1 VTGAPGGASAA
12 ADEAD
17 GRILVE
23 RRGALLLIG
32 IDRVPKRNGFSE
44 KMVIELAEAFDRLEH
59 EAEVR
64 CGVLHA
70 LGPHFTA
77 GLQLDQLAAWF
88 EVGRHLA
95 VPGKVDPYNLRPPLR
110 TKPVVAAVQGICFTA
125 GIELMLAADIVVA
138 AADCRFGQIEVKRGI
153 MANHGAT
160 IRMVERAGWGNA
172 MRYLLT
178 GDEFDAETARHL
190 GFVQEVV
197 EPGRQLDRAIEL
209 AERIAN
215 QAPLAVRATIENSR
229 RAVEHGP
236 AAAIADLGPVQLKL
250 MATED
255 AAEGVASFREKRPAR
270 FTGR

>member
-1 VTGAPGGASAA
+1 MTEPHP
-12 ADEAD
+12 D

-23 RRGALLLIG
+23 QRGPLLLIG

-44 KMVIELAEAFDRLEH
+44 KMVVELAEAFDRMEH
-59 EAEVR
+59 DAVVR

-77 GLQLDQLAAWF
+77 GLQLDQLTPWF
-88 EVGRHLA
+88 EAGRHLA
-95 VPGKVDPYNLRPPLR
+95 LPGKVDPYNLRPPLR

-125 GIELMLAADIVVA
+125 GIELMLGADLVVA
-138 AADCRFGQIEVKRGI
+138 AHDCRFGQIEVKRGI

-178 GDEFDAETARHL
+178 GDEFDAETAFRL

-197 EPGRQLDRAIEL
+197 ETGRQLDRAIEL
-209 AERIAN
+209 AERIAA
-215 QAPLAVRATIENSR
+215 QAPLAVQATIRNAAL
-229 RAVEHGP
+229 AVEHGP
-236 AAAIADLGPVQLKL
+236 AAAIAGLGPVQLRL
-250 MATED
+250 MATAD
-255 AAEGVASFREKRPAR
+255 AAEGVASFREKRDAK
-270 FTGR
+270 FSGR

>member
-1 VTGAPGGASAA
+1 MTEPHP
-12 ADEAD
+12 D

-23 RRGALLLIG
+23 QRGTLLLMG

-44 KMVIELAEAFDRLEH
+44 KMVVELAEAFDRMEQDPG
-59 EAEVR
+59 VR

-70 LGPHFTA
+70 VGPHFTA
-77 GLQLDQLAAWF
+77 GLQLDQLQSWF
-88 EVGRHLA
+88 TAGRHLGL
-95 VPGKVDPYNLRPPLR
+95 PGKVDPYNLRPPLR

-125 GIELMLAADIVVA
+125 GIELMLGADVVVA

-197 EPGRQLDRAIEL
+197 ETGRQLERAIEL
-209 AERIAN
+209 AERIGA
-215 QAPLAVRATIENSR
+215 QAPLAVQATIRNAR
-229 RAVEHGP
+229 QAVEHGP
-236 AAAIADLGPVQLKL
+236 AAAVAELGPVQIGL
-250 MATED
+250 MASED
-255 AAEGVASFREKRPAR
+255 AAEGVASFREKREAR
-270 FTGR
+270 FSGR